1 MLASPTRL
9 RPGWLVVLFA
19 TVISISGWLPWR
31 ETTSGGVGHA
41 NAMGGTFGSILPL
54 SKFDAGQLIVL
65 LASGLIVA
73 GAMTARN
80 LSIRISAVVA
90 LVLSLSI
97 GGLTIVYYHQKVHPP
112 VDAAY
117 GLYISAVATGLA
129 VVCSVWGLL
138 IAWSATRAP
147 R

>member
-1 MLASPTRL
+1 MTRL

-19 TVISISGWLPWR
+19 TVIAISGWLPWR
-31 ETTSGGVGHA
+31 STTADGGGHS
-41 NAMGGTFGSILPL
+41 NALGGITGHIPSL

-80 LSIRISAVVA
+80 LSVRISAVVA

-97 GGLTIVYYHQKVHPP
+97 GGLTIVYYHQQVRPP
-112 VDAAY
+112 IDASW
-117 GLYISAVATGLA
+117 GLYVSAVATVLA
-129 VVCSVWGLL
+129 AICSAWGLL
-138 IAWSATRAP
+138 IVWSATRAP
-147 R
+147 Q